1 MKRLRR
7 GRGERFIGAGR
18 RLWGWAVP
26 VLACVIRLE
35 FRLMWPGFNFTLTTS
50 SIYVSDELGVANE
63 TFAQMVAG
71 L

>member
-1 MKRLRR
+1 
-7 GRGERFIGAGR
+7 
-18 RLWGWAVP
+18 VP